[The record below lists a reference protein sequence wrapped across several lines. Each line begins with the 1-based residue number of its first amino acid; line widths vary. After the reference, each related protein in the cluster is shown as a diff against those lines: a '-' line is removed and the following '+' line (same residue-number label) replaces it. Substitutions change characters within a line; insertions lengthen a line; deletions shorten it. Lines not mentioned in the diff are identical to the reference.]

1 MLHQV
6 EFLFEGNLLP
16 MTIDEFRV
24 SDRFLLE
31 AVVSKNLSDKL
42 SYAIGYFATE
52 EEEHFFQ
59 PAINQVN
66 FFLLLYSLIS
76 GQAVTFKTG
85 IGTELKDLDS
95 LGKKDSHFLIMKNFI
110 LWGLQRMAFGQDQF
124 TKQKSCS

>member
-1 MLHQV
+1 
-6 EFLFEGNLLP
+6 
-16 MTIDEFRV
+16 
-24 SDRFLLE
+24 
-31 AVVSKNLSDKL
+31 L

-59 PAINQVN
+59 PAIDQVN

-76 GQAVTFKTG
+76 GQAVAFKTG

-95 LGKKDSHFLIMKNFI
+95 LGKKDSHFLIMKNPI

-124 TKQKSCS
+124 TKQKSCLKAFTHKTTNNREPHWARFDLPLHCGSSQSKTIGTSHY